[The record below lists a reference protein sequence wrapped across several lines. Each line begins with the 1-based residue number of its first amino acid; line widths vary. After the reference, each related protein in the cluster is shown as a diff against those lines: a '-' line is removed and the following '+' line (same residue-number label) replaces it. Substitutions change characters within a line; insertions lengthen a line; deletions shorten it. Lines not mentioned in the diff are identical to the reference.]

1 MTIGAEIPFR
11 RSRFA
16 RETGSLIF
24 DRQRDE
30 HRREADKREEPMRVW
45 SKGRFVAN

>member
-1 MTIGAEIPFR
+1 MSIGTEIPFR

-30 HRREADKREEPMRVW
+30 HVRDAQRHEEPMRVW
-45 SKGRFVAN
+45 RKDRFVSN